1 MWPHPH
7 RTTRPRCHR
16 TSPHSPPCE
25 YILSNQHERG
35 KRATLASRARR
46 VMIGASMDLIDEISR
61 AREETTGCGNGC
73 PGAAAAKRE
82 GPRDVGNGGSS
93 ARMRRRACRARR
105 VHGDGSGA
113 DRTRLR
119 RGGGCSLGGESPRPE
134 KKESNTRKT
143 TELFDK
149 YADGRNIVVNPGK
162 SPTYG
167 CPNMTPVNSMA
178 LRTQLPV
185 LSQSLR
191 WLGAQPA
198 FGWVAV
204 ASATVLF
211 RAAQCPRRALAPLSS
226 EWLSDI
232 NRQKMQGRDF

>member
-1 MWPHPH
+1 MPGS
-7 RTTRPRCHR
+7 PRSECW
-16 TSPHSPPCE
+16 
-25 YILSNQHERG
+25 L
-35 KRATLASRARR
+35 
-46 VMIGASMDLIDEISR
+46 
-61 AREETTGCGNGC
+61 
-73 PGAAAAKRE
+73 
-82 GPRDVGNGGSS
+82 
-93 ARMRRRACRARR
+93 RRRPAR
-105 VHGDGSGA
+105 DGRGRIIA
-113 DRTRLR
+113 LR
-119 RGGGCSLGGESPRPE
+119 QEDAGPKNIVKHP
-134 KKESNTRKT
+134 KT

-232 NRQKMQGRDF
+232 NRQRMQGRDF